1 MNAVQPIPHASSA
14 IDAPRGGVPAPR
26 GGVRDLLTRLWPT
39 VIAYCVILTAAILIT
54 KLSSATDY
62 VGPDN
67 DDGMR
72 LVEVRDFLAGQ
83 GWFDLMQYRLGL
95 DGGTLMHWSRLI
107 DLPIA
112 SLIWFF
118 GLFAPR
124 ETAEALALAVWPV
137 SLILPAMLAMA
148 VAGRRIGGVAAMHIS
163 LGLTGLA
170 IYTGNRFAPG
180 AIDHH
185 NAQLGLVATM
195 IAMLLDPERRAWSYA
210 VAGIAAAVAIA
221 IGAETTPFVAAV
233 CLTIALLWA
242 WEGEDFAAAAKAFGL
257 ALAIA
262 ISILFFATVPPRL
275 YSTVTCDNLSLGYY
289 SLAAIG
295 GGLLLFSAVFAS
307 HLRRPLRFAALAV
320 VGAGVLGSAIVIA
333 PQCLS
338 DPLAGLDPM
347 LVELWLR
354 NVSEAQSIFALG
366 RTDPFSIG
374 GFYAAGLFGIAV
386 CIFRVFQ
393 RDRMQIH
400 LVLLFLLMTS
410 WAIALVQVRGST
422 FSNLISILPLAL
434 LIIDVRRISNGDG
447 ENVAA
452 AFVYIVTVLASA
464 PAAWAVGGGFI
475 SLQMENAAQKKAAE
489 PAKKISC
496 ASQAALAPLAG
507 LPAGLVSAPSE
518 MGVPILRFTANRVLS
533 APYHRNQGGML
544 TELHIGMAEPQEA
557 EAFLKGTGITVL
569 AFCPGDLQ
577 TREIA
582 KLKPDGLYAE
592 LGKGNIPPYLEPL
605 PKAADVGVQFF
616 RYRPAMN

>member
-1 MNAVQPIPHASSA
+1 MNAVQPIANAASVTSA
-14 IDAPRGGVPAPR
+14 QRGGL
-26 GGVRDLLTRLWPT
+26 GGLMMRLWPT
-39 VIAYCVILTAAILIT
+39 VIAYSVVLATILLVA
-54 KLSSATDY
+54 KLFTATDY

-72 LVEVRDFLAGQ
+72 LIEVRDFLAGQ

-95 DGGTLMHWSRLI
+95 GSGTLMHWSRLI

-118 GLFAPR
+118 GLFAPH

-137 SLILPAMLAMA
+137 SLVLPAMLAMA
-148 VAGRRIGGVAAMHIS
+148 VAGRRIGGIAGMHIC
-163 LGLTGLA
+163 LGMTGLA

-185 NAQLGLVATM
+185 NAQLALVATM
-195 IAMLLDPERRAWSYA
+195 VAMLLDPERRGWSYA

-233 CLTIALLWA
+233 CVTIALLWA
-242 WEGEDFAAAAKAFGL
+242 WEGEKFAAAAKAFGL

-262 ISILFFATVPPRL
+262 ISILFVATVPPRL

-307 HLRRPLRFAALAV
+307 RLRRPLRFAALGL
-320 VGAGVLGSAIVIA
+320 VGAGVLGSAMVIA

-354 NVSEAQSIFALG
+354 NVSEAQSAFVLL

-374 GFYAAGLFGIAV
+374 GFYAAGLFAIAV
-386 CIFRVFQ
+386 CIFRIVR

-400 LVLLFLLMTS
+400 LVLLFLLITS

-422 FSNLISILPLAL
+422 FSNLLSILPLAL
-434 LIIDVRRISNGDG
+434 LIIDIRRISNSDS

-452 AFVYIVTVLASA
+452 AFVYIVTVLASV
-464 PAAWAVGGGFI
+464 PAAWALGGGLA
-475 SLQMENAAQKKAAE
+475 SLQMENGAQKQTAE
-489 PAKKISC
+489 KGLSC
-496 ASQAALAPLAG
+496 TSKAALAPLAG

-518 MGVPILRFTANRVLS
+518 MGVPILRFTQNRVLS

-544 TELHIGMAEPQEA
+544 TELHIGLAEPQEA
-557 EAFLKGTGITVL
+557 EAFLKGADVTVL
-569 AFCPGDLQ
+569 GFCPGDLQ

-605 PKAADVGVQFF
+605 PKAAGAGVQFF
-616 RYRPAMN
+616 RYRPAAN

>member
-1 MNAVQPIPHASSA
+1 MNAVQPITHASSA
-14 IDAPRGGVPAPR
+14 IDTPRGGI
-26 GGVRDLLTRLWPT
+26 RDLLTRLWPT
-39 VIAYCVILTAAILIT
+39 VIAYSVIFAAVILVA
-54 KLSSATDY
+54 KLSGATDY

-95 DGGTLMHWSRLI
+95 AGGTLMHWSRLI

-112 SLIWFF
+112 SLIRFF

-148 VAGRRIGGVAAMHIS
+148 VAGRRIGGVAGMHIS

-185 NAQLGLVATM
+185 NAQLALVATM
-195 IAMLLDPERRAWSYA
+195 VAMLLDPQRRGWNYA

-233 CLTIALLWA
+233 CLTVALLWA
-242 WEGEDFAAAAKAFGL
+242 WEGENFAVAARSFGL

-262 ISILFFATVPPRL
+262 ISILFVATVPPRL
-275 YSTVTCDNLSLGYY
+275 YSMVTCDNLSLGYY

-307 HLRRPLRFAALAV
+307 HLRRPMRFAALAV
-320 VGAGVLGSAIVIA
+320 IGAGVLGSAVVIA

-338 DPLAGLDPM
+338 NPLAGLDPM

-354 NVSEAQSIFALG
+354 NVSEAQSIFVLA
-366 RTDPFSIG
+366 RTDSFSVG
-374 GFYAAGLFGIAV
+374 AFYAAGLFGIAV
-386 CIFRVFQ
+386 CIFRIVR
-393 RDRMQIH
+393 RDRTQIH
-400 LVLLFLLMTS
+400 LILLVLLATS

-422 FSNLISILPLAL
+422 FSNLLSILPLAL
-434 LIIDVRRISNGDG
+434 LIIDIRRISNGDS

-452 AFVYIVTVLASA
+452 AFVYIVTVLASV
-464 PAAWAVGGGFI
+464 PAAWAVGGGLI
-475 SLQMENAAQKKAAE
+475 SMQTENAAQKKAAE

-496 ASQAALAPLAG
+496 TSQEALAPLAG

-518 MGVPILRFTANRVLS
+518 MGVSILRFTQNRVLS

-544 TELHIGMAEPQEA
+544 TELHIGMAKPQEA
-557 EAFLKGTGITVL
+557 EAFLKGSGVTTL
-569 AFCPGDLQ
+569 AFCRDDPQ
-577 TREIA
+577 TRQLA

-605 PKAADVGVQFF
+605 PKAPDSGVQFF
-616 RYRPAMN
+616 RYRPAAN

>member
-1 MNAVQPIPHASSA
+1 MNAVQPIANAASVTTA
-14 IDAPRGGVPAPR
+14 QRGGL
-26 GGVRDLLTRLWPT
+26 GGLMMRLWPT
-39 VIAYCVILTAAILIT
+39 VIAYSVVLATILLVA
-54 KLSSATDY
+54 KLFTATDY

-72 LVEVRDFLAGQ
+72 LIEVRDFLAGQ

-95 DGGTLMHWSRLI
+95 GGGTLMHWSRLI

-137 SLILPAMLAMA
+137 SLVLPAMLAMA
-148 VAGRRIGGVAAMHIS
+148 VAGRRIGGIAGMHIC
-163 LGLTGLA
+163 LGMTGLA

-185 NAQLGLVATM
+185 NAQLALVATM
-195 IAMLLDPERRAWSYA
+195 VAMLLDPKRRGWSYA
-210 VAGIAAAVAIA
+210 VAGIAAAIAIA

-233 CLTIALLWA
+233 CLTIAVLWA
-242 WEGEDFAAAAKAFGL
+242 WEGEKFAAAAKAFGL

-262 ISILFFATVPPRL
+262 ISILFVATVPPRL

-307 HLRRPLRFAALAV
+307 RLRRPLRFAALGL
-320 VGAGVLGSAIVIA
+320 VGAGVFGSAMVIA

-354 NVSEAQSIFALG
+354 NVSEAQSAFALA
-366 RTDPFSIG
+366 RTDPFAIG
-374 GFYAAGLFGIAV
+374 GFYAAGLFGITV
-386 CIFRVFQ
+386 CIFRIVR

-400 LVLLFLLMTS
+400 LVLLFLLAS
-410 WAIALVQVRGST
+410 SFAIALVQVRGST
-422 FSNLISILPLAL
+422 FSNLLSILPLAL
-434 LIIDVRRISNGDG
+434 LIIDIRRISNSDS

-452 AFVYIVTVLASA
+452 AFVYIVTVLASV
-464 PAAWAVGGGFI
+464 PAAWALGGGLA
-475 SLQMENAAQKKAAE
+475 SLQLENGAQKLATEKLL
-489 PAKKISC
+489 SC
-496 ASQAALAPLAG
+496 TSKAALAPLAG

-518 MGVPILRFTANRVLS
+518 MGVPILRFTQNRVLS

-544 TELHIGMAEPQEA
+544 TELHIGLAEPQEA
-557 EAFLKGTGITVL
+557 EAFLKGADVTVL
-569 AFCPGDLQ
+569 GFCPADLQ

-605 PKAADVGVQFF
+605 PKAAGVGVQFF
-616 RYRPAMN
+616 RYRPAAN

>member
-1 MNAVQPIPHASSA
+1 MNAVQPITHASSA
-14 IDAPRGGVPAPR
+14 IDTPRGR
-26 GGVRDLLTRLWPT
+26 IRDLLMRLWPT
-39 VIAYCVILTAAILIT
+39 VIAYSVIFAAVILVTR
-54 KLSSATDY
+54 LSGATDY

-72 LVEVRDFLAGQ
+72 LVEVRDFLARQ

-95 DGGTLMHWSRLI
+95 AGGTLMHWSRLI

-118 GLFAPR
+118 GLFATR

-148 VAGRRIGGVAAMHIS
+148 VAGRRIGGVAGMHIS
-163 LGLTGLA
+163 LGLTGLV
-170 IYTGNRFAPG
+170 IYAGNRFAPG

-185 NAQLGLVATM
+185 NAQLALVATM

-210 VAGIAAAVAIA
+210 VAGVAAAIAIA

-233 CLTIALLWA
+233 CLTVALLWA

-257 ALAIA
+257 ALALA

-275 YSTVTCDNLSLGYY
+275 YSMVTCDNLSLGYY

-307 HLRRPLRFAALAV
+307 RLTRLLRFAALAV
-320 VGAGVLGSAIVIA
+320 VGAGVFGSAIVIA

-338 DPLAGLDPM
+338 DPLASLDPM
-347 LVELWLR
+347 LVELWLK
-354 NVSEAQSIFALG
+354 NVSEAQSVFVLG
-366 RTDPFSIG
+366 RTDPFSLG
-374 GFYAAGLFGIAV
+374 AFYAAGLFGIAV
-386 CIFRVFQ
+386 CIFRIVQ
-393 RDRMQIH
+393 RDRVQIH
-400 LVLLFLLMTS
+400 LVLLLLLTTS
-410 WAIALVQVRGST
+410 WAIALVQVRGAT

-434 LIIDVRRISNGDG
+434 LIIDIRRISNGDS

-452 AFVYIVTVLASA
+452 AFVYIVTVLASV
-464 PAAWAVGGGFI
+464 PAAWAVGGGLI
-475 SLQMENAAQKKAAE
+475 SMQTENAAQKKTAE

-496 ASQAALAPLAG
+496 TSQEALAPLAG

-518 MGVPILRFTANRVLS
+518 MGVPILRFTQNRVLS

-544 TELHIGMAEPQEA
+544 TELHIGLAEPQEA
-557 EAFLKGTGITVL
+557 EAFLKGAGVTVL
-569 AFCPGDLQ
+569 AFCPKDPQ

-582 KLKPDGLYAE
+582 KLKPDGLYAA

-605 PKAADVGVQFF
+605 PKPADAGVQFF
-616 RYRPAMN
+616 RYRPTTN

>member
-1 MNAVQPIPHASSA
+1 MNAVQPIANASSPTEA
-14 IDAPRGGVPAPR
+14 RR
-26 GGVRDLLTRLWPT
+26 SGVRGLLTRLWPA
-39 VIAYCVILTAAILIT
+39 VIAYSVILAAVIVVT
-54 KLSSATDY
+54 RLSGATDY

-95 DGGTLMHWSRLI
+95 GGGTLMHWSRLI

-118 GLFAPR
+118 SLFTPR
-124 ETAEALALAVWPV
+124 ETAEALALGIWPV

-148 VAGRRIGGVAAMHIS
+148 VAGRRIGGVAGMHIS
-163 LGLTGLA
+163 LGMTCA
-170 IYTGNRFAPG
+170 VIYTGSRFAPG

-185 NAQLGLVATM
+185 NAQLALVATM
-195 IAMLLDPERRAWSYA
+195 TAMLLDPQRRGWSYA

-233 CLTIALLWA
+233 CLTVALLWA
-242 WEGEDFAAAAKAFGL
+242 WEGPDFAVAAQSFGL
-257 ALAIA
+257 ALALA

-275 YSTVTCDNLSLGYY
+275 YSMVTCDNLSLGYY

-295 GGLLLFSAVFAS
+295 GGLLLFSSVFAS
-307 HLRRPLRFAALAV
+307 RLTRPMRFLALAV

-354 NVSEAQSIFALG
+354 NVSEAKSVFSLA
-366 RTDPFSIG
+366 RTEPYDVG
-374 GFYAAGLFGIAV
+374 AFYAAGLFGLAV
-386 CIFRVFQ
+386 CIFRIVR
-393 RDRMQIH
+393 RDRTQVH
-400 LVLLFLLMTS
+400 LILFFLLAIS
-410 WAIALVQVRGST
+410 WAIALVQVRGSP

-434 LIIDVRRISNGDG
+434 LIIDIRRISNSDS

-452 AFVYIVTVLASA
+452 ALVYVMTVLASV
-464 PAAWAVGGGFI
+464 PAAWAVGGGLLA
-475 SLQMENAAQKKAAE
+475 LQFDKDGQKKPAA
-489 PAKKISC
+489 PAKEHSC
-496 ASQAALAPLAG
+496 TSQEALAPLAG
-507 LPAGLVSAPSE
+507 LPVGLVSAPAE
-518 MGVPILRFTANRVLS
+518 MGVSVLRFTENRVLA
-533 APYHRNQGGML
+533 APYHRDQGGML

-557 EAFLKGTGITVL
+557 ESFLRGAGVTTL
-569 AFCPGDLQ
+569 AFCPNDPQ
-577 TREIA
+577 TRQLA
-582 KLKPDGLYAE
+582 KLKPDGLYAQ
-592 LGKGNIPPYLEPL
+592 LGKGHVPPYLEAL
-605 PKAADVGVQFF
+605 PKAADAGVQFF
-616 RYRPAMN
+616 RYRSAAN

>member
-1 MNAVQPIPHASSA
+1 MNAVQPIANASSA
-14 IDAPRGGVPAPR
+14 TEVHRSGMRG
-26 GGVRDLLTRLWPT
+26 LLTRLWPAVT
-39 VIAYCVILTAAILIT
+39 AYSVILAAIIVVT
-54 KLSSATDY
+54 RLSGATDY

-95 DGGTLMHWSRLI
+95 GGGTLMHWSRLI

-148 VAGRRIGGVAAMHIS
+148 VAGRRIGGAAGMHIS
-163 LGLTGLA
+163 LGMTCFV

-185 NAQLGLVATM
+185 NAQLALVATM
-195 IAMLLDPERRAWSYA
+195 TAMLLDPQRRGWSYA

-233 CLTIALLWA
+233 CLAVALLWA
-242 WEGEDFAAAAKAFGL
+242 WEGRDFAVAAQSFGL

-275 YSTVTCDNLSLGYY
+275 YSMVTCDNLSLGYY

-295 GGLLLFSAVFAS
+295 GGLLLFCAVFAS
-307 HLRRPLRFAALAV
+307 RLARPMRFLALAV
-320 VGAGVLGSAIVIA
+320 IGAGVLGSAIVIA

-354 NVSEAQSIFALG
+354 NVSEAKSVFALA
-366 RTDPFSIG
+366 RTEPFDVG
-374 GFYAAGLFGIAV
+374 AFYAAGLFGIAV
-386 CIFRVFQ
+386 CIFRIVQ
-393 RDRMQIH
+393 RDRAQIH
-400 LVLLFLLMTS
+400 LILLFLLAIC
-410 WAIALVQVRGST
+410 WGIALVQVRGSP
-422 FSNLISILPLAL
+422 FSNLLSILPLSL
-434 LIIDVRRISNGDG
+434 LIIDIRRISNGDS

-452 AFVYIVTVLASA
+452 AFVYIMTVFASV
-464 PAAWAVGGGFI
+464 PAAWAVGGGLL
-475 SLQMENAAQKKAAE
+475 SMQLGNDEQKKAAE
-489 PAKKISC
+489 PTKEHSC
-496 ASQAALAPLAG
+496 NSSQALAPLAG
-507 LPAGLVSAPSE
+507 LPAGLVSAPAE
-518 MGVPILRFTANRVLS
+518 MGVSILRFTQNRVLA
-533 APYHRNQGGML
+533 APYHRDQGGML
-544 TELHIGMAEPQEA
+544 TELHIGMAKPQEA
-557 EAFLKGTGITVL
+557 ESFLKGAGVTAL
-569 AFCPGDLQ
+569 AFCPDDPQ
-577 TREIA
+577 TRQLA

-605 PKAADVGVQFF
+605 PKAADAGVQFF
-616 RYRPAMN
+616 RYRPTAN

>member
-1 MNAVQPIPHASSA
+1 MNAVQPIANAASVTTVQ
-14 IDAPRGGVPAPR
+14 RGGLGR
-26 GGVRDLLTRLWPT
+26 LMMRLWPT
-39 VIAYCVILTAAILIT
+39 VIAYSALLATILLVA
-54 KLSSATDY
+54 KLCTATDY

-95 DGGTLMHWSRLI
+95 GGGTLMHWSRLI

-137 SLILPAMLAMA
+137 SLVLPAMLAMA
-148 VAGRRIGGVAAMHIS
+148 VAGRRIGGIAGMHIC
-163 LGLTGLA
+163 LGMTGLA

-185 NAQLGLVATM
+185 NAQLALVATM
-195 IAMLLDPERRAWSYA
+195 VAMLLDPKRRGWSYA
-210 VAGIAAAVAIA
+210 LAGIAAAVAIA

-233 CLTIALLWA
+233 CLTIAFLWA
-242 WEGEDFAAAAKAFGL
+242 WEGEKFAAAAKAFGL

-262 ISILFFATVPPRL
+262 ISILFVATVPPRL

-307 HLRRPLRFAALAV
+307 RLRRPLRFAALGL
-320 VGAGVLGSAIVIA
+320 VGVGVLGSAMVIA

-347 LVELWLR
+347 LVELWLK
-354 NVSEAQSIFALG
+354 NVSEAQSAFVLL
-366 RTDPFSIG
+366 RTDPFSLG

-386 CIFRVFQ
+386 CIFRIVR

-400 LVLLFLLMTS
+400 LVLLVLLAVS
-410 WAIALVQVRGST
+410 WAIALIQVRGST
-422 FSNLISILPLAL
+422 FSNLLSILPLAL
-434 LIIDVRRISNGDG
+434 LIIDIRRISNSDS

-452 AFVYIVTVLASA
+452 AFVYIVTVLASV
-464 PAAWAVGGGFI
+464 PAAWAVGGGLI
-475 SLQMENAAQKKAAE
+475 SLQMENGAQKQAAE
-489 PAKKISC
+489 KLHSC
-496 ASQAALAPLAG
+496 TSKAALAPLAG

-518 MGVPILRFTANRVLS
+518 MGVPILRFTQNRVLS

-544 TELHIGMAEPQEA
+544 TELHIGLAEPQEA
-557 EAFLKGTGITVL
+557 DAFLKGAAVTVL
-569 AFCPGDLQ
+569 GFCPGDLQ

-592 LGKGNIPPYLEPL
+592 LGKGNIPPYLEKL
-605 PKAADVGVQFF
+605 PKAAEVGVQFF
-616 RYRPAMN
+616 RYRPAAN